1 MLASGA
7 CAKKDQ
13 EQCLSISAFGSM
25 AGCGLPQVTQQQPEL
40 CLLESRMLMEESG
53 CQRNKELGDAAE
65 LARLLKQR
73 SCDHSLVNT
82 GNKISLMVLL
92 QPSAALQAPLMNHQT
107 QKPRGA
113 NWHQRC
119 SLPLPESST
128 LKTKFFFFWVQQ
140 KHFLCVRAGALC
152 WLLPF
157 SLEYLGKGYWTASLA
172 CSSHKHAGGY
182 SEVGYLGKKAPH
194 GIFFFH
200 NENHFSEL

>member
-92 QPSAALQAPLMNHQT
+92 QPSAALQAPLMNHHT

-128 LKTKFFFFWVQQ
+128 LKTKFFFFLGAAEALFVCDGRSTMLTAA
-140 KHFLCVRAGALC
+140 FLIRIS
-152 WLLPF
+152 WQRLLN
-157 SLEYLGKGYWTASLA
+157 SLLGLFIPQA
-172 CSSHKHAGGY
+172 CRRIFRSRIFR
-182 SEVGYLGKKAPH
+182 KKSPTWH
-194 GIFFFH
+194 IFF
-200 NENHFSEL
+200 S